1 MSRKCWQGGDINYLV
16 DLDTENDFVVS
27 ELNSWIKS
35 LVDTYS
41 IDGFRID
48 TVKHIRSEFWTGFND
63 AAGVYCVGEVANG
76 DAAYACP
83 YTEVLDGILNYPLF
97 YSITKAFG
105 TREEGA
111 MKGLAD
117 NLNYINSL
125 CKDTTSMAP
134 FLENHDQPRVR
145 LLQAQNFILL
155 IKAFTWQFP
164 SVTPDLILARNAIA
178 FTMLSDGLPV
188 IYQGQENHFSGAN
201 DPEDREAVWTK
212 GYATSGE
219 SAPLYEHITLLNKIR
234 THAISA
240 DSSSISS
247 ISTSIYNDDKTIA
260 TKKSGLVGVFS
271 NVGQDG
277 SGGEVEIEDTG
288 YAEGD
293 EVIDL
298 VGCTTLNAGTA
309 GSLSLDMSGGD
320 VKVSVVISTDWVGY

>member
-1 MSRKCWQGGDINYLV
+1 M
-16 DLDTENDFVVS
+16 
-27 ELNSWIKS
+27 
-35 LVDTYS
+35 DTYS

-76 DAAYACP
+76 DAAYSCP

-97 YSITKAFG
+97 YSVTRAFG

-145 LLQAQNFILL
+145 PLQTLDYIILT
-155 IKAFTWQFP
+155 KAFTQFP

-188 IYQGQENHFSGAN
+188 IYQGQENHLSGAN

-247 ISTSIYNDDKTIA
+247 ISTSIYIDDTTIA

-277 SGGEVEIEDTG
+277 SSGEVEIEDTG

-298 VGCTTLNAGTA
+298 VGCRKLNAGNA
-309 GSLSLDMSGGD
+309 GSLNLDMGGGD
-320 VKVSVVISTDWVGY
+320 VKVCVFVSMDCVGY